1 VAREGLLVTRPL
13 ERLATKDLNH
23 IHQASLEILSETG
36 ITCHNKDAVK
46 AFTGAGARVSPAGD
60 EISNIKIPP
69 KMVLKAVE
77 NAPKEIVL
85 GARDPANQLIL
96 RGNQTRVYLASGS
109 ESNIWLDTTFR
120 PFINKDNPDQEV
132 KLPSFN
138 PRRGTVADLAFSAH
152 LAQNLD
158 TLDAF
163 IRPVNIQDRDINN
176 HNKDVNKF
184 FCCLNNTSKHVM
196 AGLTSLEQLE
206 NVIDMAEIIAGG
218 PQALRDNPVISF
230 ITCLVKS
237 PLQMVDDTTQ
247 TLIRLCLEGLPVVIS
262 SSPQAGTTAPP
273 SEAGIVSQI
282 NAEVLAGITLAQI
295 INPGTPVI
303 YGSVP
308 VRARLDNLND
318 AYGAPESTAYNI
330 DCVQMAR
337 YYGLPCYSTAG
348 VSDAPVPG
356 LQSAVERLF
365 SSLLVALSGPQYLHC
380 AFGLLDGNSTF
391 SPLQAVMDEVHFK
404 MLQQFLKPADID
416 PETLGAVCRKIA
428 DTVQTNQK
436 LFINDIRPLMRKGKL
451 SMPYAFENHQG
462 GDNVLL
468 MANQEL
474 EKLSAR
480 PGSHL
485 PDEIIEKV
493 YDRIPGILP
502 RLDTR
507 KSK

>member
-1 VAREGLLVTRPL
+1 MAREGLLVIRPL

-23 IHQASLEILSETG
+23 IHQASLDILSEIG
-36 ITCHNKDAVK
+36 INCHNRDAVE
-46 AFTGAGARVSPAGD
+46 AFAGAGAGASPVGD

-69 KMVLKAVE
+69 KLVLKAIE

-96 RGNQTRVYLASGS
+96 HGDRTRVYLASGS
-109 ESNIWLDTTFR
+109 ESNIWLDTSFR
-120 PFINKDNPDQEV
+120 PFINKNDPDEEV

-152 LAQNLD
+152 LAQSLD

-163 IRPVNIQDRDINN
+163 IRPVNIQDKDINN

-196 AGLTSLEQLE
+196 AGLTSLEQLQ
-206 NVIDMAEIIAGG
+206 NVIAMAEIVAGG
-218 PQALRDNPVISF
+218 QQALQNNPIISF

-247 TLIRLCLEGLPVVIS
+247 TLIRICLEGLPVVIS

-282 NAEVLAGITLAQI
+282 NAEVLAGITLTQI

-348 VSDAPVPG
+348 VSDAPIPG

-391 SPLQAVMDEVHFK
+391 SPLQAVMDDTHFK
-404 MLQQFLKPADID
+404 MLRQFLKPADID
-416 PETLGAVCRKIA
+416 PENLEAVYRKIA
-428 DTVQTNQK
+428 DTVQTSQK

-451 SMPYAFENHQG
+451 SKPYIFEDRQG
-462 GDNVLL
+462 NDSVLCK
-468 MANQEL
+468 ANQEL
-474 EKLSAR
+474 ERLMTL
-480 PGSHL
+480 PGCHL
-485 PDEIIEKV
+485 PEEIIEKV
-493 YDRIPGILP
+493 YERIPGILP

-507 KSK
+507 KSN